1 MEHYKATGEKLPGR
15 EARTQA
21 SQPMR
26 PHGPARSKFKFTRT
40 KKATTATGLT
50 RRPGTGTEFTSQSQ
64 RVRSAKNK
72 DHLSYGGRAT
82 LRRCPFFMPSEE
94 LPGAHHMKLE
104 KTSKQTQD
112 FVLHFIVFACL
123 GEREARAGVL
133 GSTGNIQARKNKQA
147 LIPF

>member
-26 PHGPARSKFKFTRT
+26 PHGTARSKFKFTRT
-40 KKATTATGLT
+40 KKATTATELT

-72 DHLSYGGRAT
+72 EHLSYGGRVT
-82 LRRCPFFMPSEE
+82 LRRCPFFMASNTWI
-94 LPGAHHMKLE
+94 PG
-104 KTSKQTQD
+104 
-112 FVLHFIVFACL
+112 
-123 GEREARAGVL
+123 
-133 GSTGNIQARKNKQA
+133 GSSHEARKNKQA
-147 LIPF
+147 NTGLRPSFHCVCLLGRARSASRRAGIHR